1 MNQPPTQNIAPEH
14 HLDGA
19 SLTVGEAARGATFD
33 DLLKHLTEGLNVEV
47 KTWISAD
54 EPNGIAKIVRG
65 VFALRNRNGGFFIIG
80 FDDKTLQPDITNRP
94 SDLKGAFHFDKIQG
108 LISRY
113 SSELFEIGVAFPQL
127 DGH

>member
-19 SLTVGEAARGATFD
+19 SLTVEEAARFD

-54 EPNGIAKIVRG
+54 DPNSIAKIVRG
-65 VFALRNRNGGFFIIG
+65 VFALRNRNGGYFVVG
-80 FDDKTLQPDITNRP
+80 FDNKTLQPDTQI
-94 SDLKGAFHFDKIQG
+94 G
-108 LISRY
+108 LLI
-113 SSELFEIGVAFPQL
+113 
-127 DGH
+127 